1 MRSLIYSRKETG
13 SGWNSQIFLPNT
25 LFIQTVVIASLN
37 GEYILKKIDNV
48 RVRNMVPLITPKE
61 LSLEH
66 PNTDK
71 VNETVLKARET
82 IHDILEKK
90 DKRLLLV
97 TGPCSIH
104 DKKAAIDYAQR
115 LKKLKAKVEDT
126 FFIVMRTYME
136 KPRTSIGWKG
146 LINDPFLDDTHNI
159 VEGLRMARH
168 ILLQINEMGI
178 PTATEYVDPITPQY
192 LSTLTSW
199 AAIGARTIE
208 SQTHREMA
216 SGLSMPIGL
225 KNSTDGTLN
234 AALNALKAATSPQSF
249 LGIDEN
255 GHTSVVNTLGN
266 PWVHLVLRGGIRP
279 NYDKAS
285 VEMAISELKK
295 MGQPENIMID
305 CSHNNSM
312 KKHSWQKHVWRDVIQ
327 QRVEGNIA
335 IMGLMLESHINEGN
349 QKLTGHLEDLEY
361 GVSVT
366 DECISWE
373 TTEELVFESHDILRD
388 LGGF

>member
-1 MRSLIYSRKETG
+1 MVAT
-13 SGWNSQIFLPNT
+13 
-25 LFIQTVVIASLN
+25 LN
-37 GEYILKKIDNV
+37 GEYNLKKIDNV

-71 VNETVLKARET
+71 VNETVLNARET

-90 DKRLLLV
+90 DNRLLLV

-115 LKKLKAKVEDT
+115 LKKLQDKVSDT

-159 VEGLRMARH
+159 IEGLRMARH

-225 KNSTDGTLN
+225 KNSTDGSLN
-234 AALNALKAATSPQSF
+234 AALNAMKAAISPQSF

-285 VEMAISELKK
+285 IEQTVSELQKI
-295 MGQPENIMID
+295 GQPENIMVD
-305 CSHNNSM
+305 CSHNNCM
-312 KKHSWQKHVWRDVIQ
+312 KKHEWQPHVWRDVIQ
-327 QRVEGNIA
+327 QRIDGNTA

-349 QKLTGHLEDLEY
+349 QKLSGHLEDLEY
-361 GVSVT
+361 GVSIT
-366 DECISWE
+366 DECISWK
-373 TTEELVFESHDILRD
+373 TTEELV
-388 LGGF
+388 LGAQENLSK

>member
-1 MRSLIYSRKETG
+1 M
-13 SGWNSQIFLPNT
+13 
-25 LFIQTVVIASLN
+25 VASTIN
-37 GEYILKKIDNV
+37 GDYILKNIDNV

-61 LSLEH
+61 LQLEL

-71 VNETVLKARET
+71 VNETVLTARET
-82 IHDILEKK
+82 IHNILEKK
-90 DKRLLLV
+90 DKRILLV

-104 DKKAAIDYAQR
+104 DKKAAIDYTMR
-115 LKKLKAKVEDT
+115 LRKLREKVEDT
-126 FFIVMRTYME
+126 FFFVMRTYME

-146 LINDPFLDDTHNI
+146 LINDPFLDDSHNI

-178 PTATEYVDPITPQY
+178 PAATEYVDPITPQY

-216 SGLSMPIGL
+216 SGLSMPVGL
-225 KNSTDGTLN
+225 KNSTDGTLT

-266 PWVHLVLRGGIRP
+266 PWVHLVLRGGLRP
-279 NYDKAS
+279 NYDKTSIDQATS
-285 VEMAISELKK
+285 QLREI
-295 MGQPENIMID
+295 GQPENIMID

-312 KKHSWQKHVWRDVIQ
+312 KKHSWQPHVWRNVIE
-327 QRVEGNIA
+327 QRIDGNEGI
-335 IMGLMLESHINEGN
+335 IGLMLESHINEGN
-349 QKLTGHLEDLEY
+349 QKISEHLEDLKY
-361 GVSVT
+361 GVSIT
-366 DECISWE
+366 DECISWK
-373 TTEELVFESHDILRD
+373 TTEELVLESHDSLID
-388 LGGF
+388 LGSF

>member
-1 MRSLIYSRKETG
+1 M
-13 SGWNSQIFLPNT
+13 
-25 LFIQTVVIASLN
+25 
-37 GEYILKKIDNV
+37 KKIDNV

-61 LSLEH
+61 LQLEH
-66 PNTDK
+66 PNTEK
-71 VNETVLKARET
+71 ANETVLTARET
-82 IHDILEKK
+82 IHNILEKK
-90 DKRLLLV
+90 DNRILLV

-104 DKKAAIDYAQR
+104 DKKAAIDYATR
-115 LKKLKAKVEDT
+115 LRKLKDKVDDT
-126 FFIVMRTYME
+126 FFIVMRAYME

-146 LINDPFLDDTHNI
+146 LINDPFLDDSHNI

-168 ILLQINEMGI
+168 IILQINEMGI
-178 PTATEYVDPITPQY
+178 PIATEYVDPITPQY

-225 KNSTDGTLN
+225 KNSTDGSLA
-234 AALNALKAATSPQSF
+234 AALNALKAAKSPQAF

-255 GHTSVVNTLGN
+255 GHTSIVNTLGN
-266 PWVHLVLRGGIRP
+266 PLVHLVLRGGIRP
-279 NYDKAS
+279 NYDKESIAQ
-285 VEMAISELKK
+285 ALSELRK
-295 MGQPENIMID
+295 MNQPEIVMVD

-312 KKHSWQKHVWRDVIQ
+312 KKHTWQQHVWRDVIQ
-327 QRVEGNIA
+327 QRVDGNDSI
-335 IMGLMLESHINEGN
+335 IGIMLESHINEGN

-361 GVSVT
+361 GVSIT

-373 TTEELVFESHDILRD
+373 TTEELIFESHDILTD

>member
-1 MRSLIYSRKETG
+1 
-13 SGWNSQIFLPNT
+13 
-25 LFIQTVVIASLN
+25 
-37 GEYILKKIDNV
+37 
-48 RVRNMVPLITPKE
+48 MVPLITPKE
-61 LSLEH
+61 LQLEH

-71 VNETVLKARET
+71 ANETVLTARET
-82 IHDILEKK
+82 IHDILLKK
-90 DKRLLLV
+90 DKRMLLI

-104 DKKAAIDYAQR
+104 DKKAALEYAS
-115 LKKLKAKVEDT
+115 KLKQLNKKVEDT
-126 FFIVMRTYME
+126 FFIVMRVYLE

-159 VEGLRMARH
+159 VEGLRMARV
-168 ILLQINEMGI
+168 LLVQINEMGI
-178 PTATEYVDPITPQY
+178 PAATEYVDPITPQY
-192 LSTLTSW
+192 ISTLTSW

-225 KNSTDGTLN
+225 KNSTDGTLT

-255 GHTSVVNTLGN
+255 GHTSIVNTLGN
-266 PWVHLVLRGGIRP
+266 PWVHLVLRGGLRP
-279 NYDKAS
+279 NYDKVSIDYATS
-285 VEMAISELKK
+285 QLRE

-312 KKHSWQKHVWRDVIQ
+312 KKHRWQPHVWRNVIE
-327 QRVEGNIA
+327 QRIDGNES
-335 IMGLMLESHINEGN
+335 IMGLMLESNLFEGN
-349 QKLTGHLEDLEY
+349 QKLSGGLEDLKY

-373 TTEELVFESHDILRD
+373 TTEELIFESLDILTD
-388 LGGF
+388 YNGF

>member
-1 MRSLIYSRKETG
+1 M
-13 SGWNSQIFLPNT
+13 
-25 LFIQTVVIASLN
+25 
-37 GEYILKKIDNV
+37 KIDNV
-48 RVRNMVPLITPKE
+48 RVKNMIPLITPKE
-61 LSLEH
+61 LQQELQ
-66 PNTDK
+66 NTEK
-71 VNETVLKARET
+71 ANETVLTARET
-82 IHDILEKK
+82 IHNILEKK
-90 DKRLLLV
+90 DKRILLV

-104 DKKAAIDYAQR
+104 DKKAAIDYATR
-115 LKKLKAKVEDT
+115 LRNLRDKVDNT
-126 FFIVMRTYME
+126 FYIVMRTYME

-159 VEGLRMARH
+159 VEGLRMARY

-225 KNSTDGTLN
+225 KNSTDGTITS
-234 AALNALKAATSPQSF
+234 ALNALKAAKSPQAF

-255 GHTSVVNTLGN
+255 GHTSIVNTIGN

-279 NYDKAS
+279 NYDKDSIDQAL
-285 VEMAISELKK
+285 SELRR
-295 MGQPENIMID
+295 MNQPELIMVD
-305 CSHNNSM
+305 CSHKNSM
-312 KKHSWQKHVWRDVIQ
+312 KKHKWQPHVWRNVIE
-327 QRVEGNIA
+327 QRNDGNDSI
-335 IMGLMLESHINEGN
+335 IGLMLESHINEGN

-361 GVSVT
+361 GVSIT
-366 DECISWE
+366 DECISWK
-373 TTEELVFESHDILRD
+373 TTEELIFESQDILTD
-388 LGGF
+388 GILG

>member
-1 MRSLIYSRKETG
+1 M
-13 SGWNSQIFLPNT
+13 
-25 LFIQTVVIASLN
+25 
-37 GEYILKKIDNV
+37 KINNV

-61 LSLEH
+61 LQQEFQ
-66 PNTDK
+66 NTDK
-71 VNETVLKARET
+71 TNKTVLTARKT
-82 IHDILEKK
+82 IQNILEKK
-90 DKRLLLV
+90 DKRILLV
-97 TGPCSIH
+97 AGPCSIH
-104 DKKAAIDYAQR
+104 DKIAAIDYATR
-115 LKKLKAKVEDT
+115 LRNLKEKVADT
-126 FFIVMRTYME
+126 FYIIMRTYME

-146 LINDPFLDDTHNI
+146 LINDPFLDDSHNI

-178 PTATEYVDPITPQY
+178 PTATEFVDPITPQY

-225 KNSTDGTLN
+225 KNSTDGALT
-234 AALNALKAATSPQSF
+234 AALNALKAAKSPQAF

-255 GHTSVVNTLGN
+255 GHTSIVNTIGN

-279 NYDKAS
+279 NYDKVSIDQALF
-285 VEMAISELKK
+285 ELRR
-295 MGQPENIMID
+295 MSQPEVVMVD

-312 KKHSWQKHVWRDVIQ
+312 KKHRWQSHVWRNVIE
-327 QRVEGNIA
+327 QRIDGNDSI
-335 IMGLMLESHINEGN
+335 IGLMLESNINEGN
-349 QKLTGHLEDLEY
+349 QKNTGQLEKLEY
-361 GVSVT
+361 GVSIT

-373 TTEELVFESHDILRD
+373 TTEELIFESYNALKEVR
-388 LGGF
+388 